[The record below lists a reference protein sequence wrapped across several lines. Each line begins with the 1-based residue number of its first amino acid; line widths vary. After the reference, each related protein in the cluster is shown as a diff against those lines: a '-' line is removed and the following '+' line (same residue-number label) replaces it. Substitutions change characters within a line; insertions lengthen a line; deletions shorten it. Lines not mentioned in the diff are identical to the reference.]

1 MFDKHIP
8 AAYIGA
14 ARLVAVP
21 TMLNRSGHV
30 PKFVIDMDKRA
41 SFSKFYGIA
50 IRAADLFGDRIIRE
64 AGYPKSHVVV
74 AGAHAAEFKKAA
86 DPVEDF
92 TDPAPRKSG
101 MRVVVRAA
109 VVFPVL
115 HTLWRNG
122 FSRVKNA
129 REAHVGMEVII
140 ARPNRGRP
148 RRSSHEHSTLEA
160 SPRWPRGQG
169 GCGISTESDWPPR

>member
-1 MFDKHIP
+1 
-8 AAYIGA
+8 
-14 ARLVAVP
+14 
-21 TMLNRSGHV
+21 MLNRSEHA
-30 PKFVIDMDKRA
+30 PKFAIDMDKRA
-41 SFSKFYGIA
+41 RFSKFYGIA

-64 AGYPKSHVVV
+64 AGYPKGHVVD
-74 AGAHAAEFKKAA
+74 ARAHAAEFKKAA
-86 DPVEDF
+86 DLVEEF
-92 TDPAPRKSG
+92 TDPAPCKSG

-109 VVFPVL
+109 VVLPEL

-129 REAHVGMEVII
+129 REAPVGMEVII
-140 ARPNRGRP
+140 VRPNRRRP

-160 SPRWPRGQG
+160 SPRWPRGRG